1 VADNFIHFKP
11 VRIWQGLPIKYM
23 TTFSNIPR
31 TGIKAIDD
39 EHKDLMLFLI
49 QLKENSDNDPKKIT
63 QAFLDYSANH
73 FEHEELYMARQ
84 NYPMEESHIHIL
96 EHRRLASSIKKMLEK
111 DGGILSLENIHKIKV
126 EFLTHIAIYDKMW
139 AEWVEMNSPGF
150 RNPHY

>member
-1 VADNFIHFKP
+1 MADNFTHFKP

-31 TGIKAIDD
+31 LGIKAIDD
-39 EHKDLMLFLI
+39 EHKDIMLFLI
-49 QLKENSDNDPKKIT
+49 QLKETDTDKQKIT

-73 FEHEELYMARQ
+73 YEHEELYMARQ
-84 NYPMEESHIHIL
+84 NYPMDESHVHIM
-96 EHRRLASSIKKMLEK
+96 EHRRLASVIKKLVEK
-111 DGGILSLENIHKIKV
+111 DGGILVQESIQKIKV